1 MLQRGDT
8 ILFIDN
14 FSLRYKNL
22 NEVNQLLKSP
32 DEVIKL
38 KIRKEETF
46 PVEDPEEKIVVY
58 TVEMQRNG
66 GPLGIT
72 ISGSDDLFE
81 PMFVSGLTENGLAE
95 RTNAIHVGDIIL
107 AINNVSLRGKSLSE
121 AIELLQ
127 NADDM
132 VTLKISRKLEKV
144 SQMRLND
151 SGFGGQKSVGGGG
164 GGGQSNQFISN
175 GYKLAG
181 QQMMGDKDEFNDSF
195 MNKSSQ
201 YFMNE
206 NNGNGSMH
214 SGSVNGQQYCKFLI
228 KI

>member
-8 ILFIDN
+8 VLFIDN
-14 FSLRYKNL
+14 ISLRNKNL
-22 NEVNQLLKSP
+22 NEVNQLLRSP

-38 KIRKEETF
+38 KIRKEEA
-46 PVEDPEEKIVVY
+46 PVVGEPDEKIVVY

-121 AIELLQ
+121 AIELFQ

-144 SQMRLND
+144 NQMRLND
-151 SGFGGQKSVGGGG
+151 SGFGQKTGG
-164 GGGQSNQFISN
+164 STQFVPS
-175 GYKLAG
+175 GYKMASSS
-181 QQMMGDKDEFNDSF
+181 QQMGDKDEFNDSF

-201 YFMNE
+201 YFLNE
-206 NNGNGSMH
+206 NGNGSML
-214 SGSVNGQQYCKFLI
+214 SGSANGQQYCKFCTNNVF
-228 KI
+228 